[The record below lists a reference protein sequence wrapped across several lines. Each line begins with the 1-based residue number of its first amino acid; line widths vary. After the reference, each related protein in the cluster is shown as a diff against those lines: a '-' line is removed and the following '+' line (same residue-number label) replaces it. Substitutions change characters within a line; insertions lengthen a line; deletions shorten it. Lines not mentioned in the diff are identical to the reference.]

1 VNRSSE
7 THLETVESSV
17 LLSASEIGAYT
28 YCPES
33 WVLDRLQAPHSM
45 SGQQRR
51 FNGSFAHR
59 RIGDRVDRLTVLE
72 RAARLAAIAIVLLI
86 VVAAFSMG
94 FIHLPQ
100 P

>member
-1 VNRSSE
+1 VNRGAD
-7 THLETVESSV
+7 THLEIVESSV
-17 LLSASEIGAYT
+17 VLSASEIGAFT

-33 WVLDRLQAPHSM
+33 WVLDRLQAPYSM

-59 RIGDRVDRLTVLE
+59 RIGDRIDRVMVLE
-72 RAARLAAIAIVLLI
+72 RAARLTAIAIVVLV

-94 FIHLPQ
+94 LIHIPR